1 MLLWTMFLTEF
12 ESPRIT
18 NHGSRVAVVTTAA
31 VALKFSYCIHS
42 LILNYKRKV
51 VQIMKFGLA
60 SSIPKYCVSIRWGKT
75 PTLVGVDLIRGIERH
90 E

>member
-1 MLLWTMFLTEF
+1 MFLTEF

-42 LILNYKRKV
+42 LSLNCKCKV
-51 VQIMKFGLA
+51 VQIMKFGLDP
-60 SSIPKYCVSIRWGKT
+60 SIPKYCVSIRWGKS
-75 PTLVGVDLIRGIERH
+75 PICFGVGLILGIERY